1 LPEAIENR
9 GHVSQEARDDAI
21 RRKENAIMRTLLFAT
36 AAITVLAVAAPA
48 FARAHFR
55 DYGYY
60 GEYGN
65 GYVMRD
71 RAPRADKTSR
81 LHPRHVVPKPT
92 QAYEPYY
99 LDPEGYRGY
108 VPNNWGSFCG
118 QLAKAC

>member
-1 LPEAIENR
+1 M
-9 GHVSQEARDDAI
+9 
-21 RRKENAIMRTLLFAT
+21 MRTLLFAT
-36 AAITVLAVAAPA
+36 AAATVLAVAAPA
-48 FARAHFR
+48 FASEHFR
-55 DYGYY
+55 GYY

-65 GYVMRD
+65 GDATRR
-71 RAPRADKTSR
+71 RAPRADETSR

-118 QLAKAC
+118 QLAKSC